1 MQNQRNIQDVRV
13 NNLSISSALSDFD
26 LSPFLVELNVEEN
39 LFKTSMT
46 GSIVL
51 SDSYNIPA
59 KFPIVGEEFV
69 NIDISLSGV
78 DGRSD
83 DTFYTVKT
91 PNMYVN
97 SLDARYFSTKEP
109 KAQVFTLDL
118 ISEQYISNIHSKVS
132 KSYHNTTISNIV
144 TDIYN
149 QYLYNLPDS
158 NGVTGSSKQL
168 LIEPTDKIESLIIP
182 NLHPLEA
189 IKWLTQRA
197 IQKDNAG
204 VNYVFYETIDNCN
217 FISLNKLSE
226 REAAFTYKYFPRTK
240 DSEGVE
246 LGARGIYRINKLH
259 FVRNFDRADNAING
273 LYASKLVTHDI
284 VKKKIT
290 QYDFNNYQNFVSLN
304 HVGSFPVISSS
315 DMELKS
321 AENPRISFA
330 PHDKNNNF
338 PIIDGKQIS
347 ESTDSHVVFYPK
359 HDKMYANNKDDLYDN
374 KVEEW
379 KLQRTAQI
387 KSYDNITLMIEAAGN
402 SFLRVGHTI
411 NVEVPS
417 SESTDGDKN
426 SDNYLDKFL
435 SGVYM
440 VTAIKHTFNRTIAK
454 DNKITYTMK
463 IEITK
468 DALEDIVINKTREEV

>member
-1 MQNQRNIQDVRV
+1 
-13 NNLSISSALSDFD
+13 
-26 LSPFLVELNVEEN
+26 
-39 LFKTSMT
+39 MT

-226 REAAFTYKYFPRTK
+226 REAAFTYKY
-240 DSEGVE
+240 
-246 LGARGIYRINKLH
+246 L
-259 FVRNFDRADNAING
+259 
-273 LYASKLVTHDI
+273 
-284 VKKKIT
+284 
-290 QYDFNNYQNFVSLN
+290 
-304 HVGSFPVISSS
+304 
-315 DMELKS
+315 
-321 AENPRISFA
+321 
-330 PHDKNNNF
+330 
-338 PIIDGKQIS
+338 
-347 ESTDSHVVFYPK
+347 
-359 HDKMYANNKDDLYDN
+359 
-374 KVEEW
+374 
-379 KLQRTAQI
+379 
-387 KSYDNITLMIEAAGN
+387 
-402 SFLRVGHTI
+402 
-411 NVEVPS
+411 
-417 SESTDGDKN
+417 
-426 SDNYLDKFL
+426 
-435 SGVYM
+435 
-440 VTAIKHTFNRTIAK
+440 
-454 DNKITYTMK
+454 
-463 IEITK
+463 
-468 DALEDIVINKTREEV
+468 